1 MEWKVPTGISFWPRE
16 YFLRSTNLFAV
27 MNIFIRSIQEYVS
40 GVSNENPEGNTRVL
54 VTFQSYAQTEASA
67 LFAGKTPDGAKI
79 GSMSLHKGVTLE
91 QANTALKIGSDMSA
105 THSWGALKDIT
116 NDDGTPNKVLFEVLL
131 GSAPAT
137 PE

>member
-1 MEWKVPTGISFWPRE
+1 
-16 YFLRSTNLFAV
+16 
-27 MNIFIRSIQEYVS
+27 MNIFIRSIREYTS
-40 GVSNENPEGNTRVL
+40 GVSNENPEGNNRVL

-91 QANTALKIGSDMSA
+91 QANTALTLGADMSA

-116 NDDGTPNKVLFEVLL
+116 NDDGTANTVLHDVLL
-131 GSAPAT
+131 GSAPAK